1 MHWPAALALPIFAA
15 VSRTRPLHKCNTSST
30 SGRCRAPIALALVA
44 AAARAPMHAAG
55 RSGALRGARASV
67 HSSSLAPGPISL
79 HLVEP
84 GGVVEGGSTLRRTVT
99 LQGVRAGSEPITV
112 DWEARLNGV
121 VAAGGR
127 DVVAAR
133 DGAPMVEVTVQLPA
147 LDRPAGLD
155 LKVEAHA
162 AGTAAGAA
170 SFPFL
175 VYPKD
180 AGGALAQL
188 LERAHVAL
196 YDPEGSATPALAA
209 LGLHA
214 EAVGAFEELA
224 GYRGG
229 LIIVGP
235 GGFSRGREAL
245 GPILAER
252 ARAGAR
258 ILLLEQ
264 PSLPGTFSAD
274 LRLWPAFAR
283 PSDTGTLV
291 AAGHPVLR
299 GLTADGAAAYF
310 AAGAPSVRPLLP
322 PTRGNFRIISEVRA
336 RTGPGWQEGVTLL
349 ELPIGSGTLLAAQS
363 SLCADFAVRPQARLV
378 LANALAYLLG
388 QGRALKRAFL
398 YGDTLED
405 LPACLARLEPD
416 APRLPGGFTGVDV
429 LLVAG
434 DWRAPR
440 VAAASRLPPPAEVAR
455 YLREGGTVLLVNPQP
470 LSLAY
475 LNTVVGAPVYFDPSG
490 ETDPPP
496 GSSLLEG
503 VADDDLGLLGGGP
516 QAGLRLRSLPGGVKV
531 EAVLIARRIAQYRV
545 GQGTLVALSLPDAA
559 DCAAPRTSSLLSRLL
574 TNLGVPLARP
584 DGIDADASS
593 LDD

>member
-1 MHWPAALALPIFAA
+1 
-15 VSRTRPLHKCNTSST
+15 VTRGRPLHKCNSGPL
-30 SGRCRAPIALALVA
+30 SGRRALIAIALAA
-44 AAARAPMHAAG
+44 AAAAAAIPPAHAEG
-55 RSGALRGARASV
+55 RPGAS
-67 HSSSLAPGPISL
+67 GPISL
-79 HLVEP
+79 RLVEP

-99 LQGVRAGSEPITV
+99 LQGVRPGSEPVTV
-112 DWEARLNGV
+112 GWEARLDGV

-133 DGAPMVEVTVQLPA
+133 GGAPTFQVTVPLPA

-155 LKVEAHA
+155 LRVEAHA
-162 AGTAAGAA
+162 SGAAAGEA

-180 AGGALAQL
+180 MGAALADL
-188 LERAHVAL
+188 FERAHVAL
-196 YDPEGSATPALAA
+196 YDPEGSAAPALAA

-214 EAVGAFEELA
+214 ERVGAFEELA
-224 GYRGG
+224 RDQAG

-245 GPILAER
+245 GPILAAR
-252 ARAGAR
+252 ARGGAR

-264 PSLPGTFSAD
+264 PSLPGTLSAD

-283 PSDTGTLV
+283 PSDTVSLV
-291 AAGHPVLR
+291 SAGHPVMR
-299 GLTADGAAAYF
+299 GLTANGAATYF
-310 AAGAPSVRPLLP
+310 AAGDPSVRPLLP

-336 RTGPGWQEGVTLL
+336 RTGPAWQEGVTLL

-363 SLCADFAVRPQARLV
+363 SLCADFAARPEARMV

-398 YGDTLED
+398 YGNTLED

-416 APRLPGGFTGVDV
+416 VPRLPDGFAGVDV

-455 YLREGGTVLLVNPQP
+455 FLREGGTVLLLNPQP

-475 LNTVVGAPVYFDPSG
+475 LNAVVGAQVYFDPTS

-496 GSSLLEG
+496 GTSLLEG
-503 VADDDLGLLGGGP
+503 VADDDLGLLGDGLT
-516 QAGLRLRSLPGGVKV
+516 AGFRLRPLPGDVTV
-531 EAVLIARRIAQYRV
+531 EALVIARRIAQYRV

-559 DCAAPRTSSLLSRLL
+559 YCAAPRTSSILSRLL
-574 TNLGVPLARP
+574 TNLGVPLAHP
-584 DGIDADASS
+584 DGIDPETSA

>member
-1 MHWPAALALPIFAA
+1 MSGERPRAL
-15 VSRTRPLHKCNTSST
+15 
-30 SGRCRAPIALALVA
+30 IAIVLVA
-44 AAARAPMHAAG
+44 AAVAGSPIHGAG
-55 RSGALRGARASV
+55 RSG
-67 HSSSLAPGPISL
+67 APGPISL
-79 HLVEP
+79 RLVEP

-99 LQGVRAGSEPITV
+99 LQGVRPGSEPVTV
-112 DWEARLNGV
+112 GWEARLDGV

-127 DVVAAR
+127 EVVAAR
-133 DGAPMVEVTVQLPA
+133 GGASTFQVTVTLPA
-147 LDRPAGLD
+147 LDRPAGFD
-155 LKVEAHA
+155 LRVEAHA
-162 AGTAAGAA
+162 AGAAAGEA

-180 AGGALAQL
+180 TGAVLAGLF
-188 LERAHVAL
+188 ERARVAL
-196 YDPEGSATPALAA
+196 YDPEGSAAPALAA
-209 LGLHA
+209 LGLRA
-214 EAVGAFEELA
+214 ERVGAFEELA
-224 GYRGG
+224 RYQGG

-245 GPILAER
+245 GPILAAR

-264 PSLPGTFSAD
+264 PSLPGTFSAA

-283 PSDTGTLV
+283 PSDTGALV
-291 AAGHPVLR
+291 ATGHPVLR
-299 GLTADGAAAYF
+299 GLSADGAAAYF

-388 QGRALKRAFL
+388 QGRALKKAFL
-398 YGDTLED
+398 YGDTYED
-405 LPACLARLEPD
+405 LPACLARLQPD
-416 APRLPGGFTGVDV
+416 APRLPDGFAGVDV

-455 YLREGGTVLLVNPQP
+455 YLREGGTVLLLNPQP

-475 LNTVVGAPVYFDPSG
+475 LNTVVGAPVYFDPTG

-496 GSSLLEG
+496 GTSLLEG
-503 VADDDLGLLGGGP
+503 VADDDLGLLGDELK
-516 QAGLRLRSLPGGVKV
+516 AGFRLRSLPGGVKV
-531 EAVLIARRIAQYRV
+531 EALVIARRIAQYRV

-559 DCAAPRTSSLLSRLL
+559 DCAAPRTSSILSRLL
-574 TNLGVPLARP
+574 TNLGVPLAHP
-584 DGIDADASS
+584 EGIDQDTSS
-593 LDD
+593 ALDD

>member
-1 MHWPAALALPIFAA
+1 
-15 VSRTRPLHKCNTSST
+15 
-30 SGRCRAPIALALVA
+30 
-44 AAARAPMHAAG
+44 
-55 RSGALRGARASV
+55 GA
-67 HSSSLAPGPISL
+67 
-79 HLVEP
+79 
-84 GGVVEGGSTLRRTVT
+84 
-99 LQGVRAGSEPITV
+99 
-112 DWEARLNGV
+112 
-121 VAAGGR
+121 
-127 DVVAAR
+127 
-133 DGAPMVEVTVQLPA
+133 MVQVTVQLPA

-155 LKVEAHA
+155 LRVEAHA
-162 AGTAAGAA
+162 AGSAAGEA

-175 VYPKD
+175 VYPKSTG
-180 AGGALAQL
+180 AALAEL
-188 LERAHVAL
+188 FERAHIAL
-196 YDPEGSATPALAA
+196 YDPEGSASPALTA

-214 EAVGAFEELA
+214 ERVGVFEDLA
-224 GYRGG
+224 RDQRR

-245 GPILAER
+245 GPILAAR

-264 PSLPGTFSAD
+264 TSLPGTFSAD

-283 PSDTGTLV
+283 SNDTPSLV

-310 AAGAPSVRPLLP
+310 AAGASTVRPLLP
-322 PTRGNFRIISEVRA
+322 PRRGNFRIISEVRA

-363 SLCADFAVRPQARLV
+363 SLCADFALRPQARLL

-388 QGRALKRAFL
+388 QGRGLKRAFL

-405 LPACLARLEPD
+405 LPGCLARLQPD
-416 APRLPGGFTGVDV
+416 VPRLPDGFSGVDV

-440 VAAASRLPPPAEVAR
+440 VAAALRLPPPAEVAR
-455 YLREGGTVLLVNPQP
+455 YLREGGTVLLLNPQP

-475 LNTVVGAPVYFDPSG
+475 LNAIVGAPVYFDAEG

-503 VADDDLGLLGGGP
+503 VADDDLDLLGD
-516 QAGLRLRSLPGGVKV
+516 GLKADFRLRSLPGEVKV
-531 EAVLIARRIAQYRV
+531 EALVINRRIVQYRV
-545 GQGTLVALSLPDAA
+545 GQGTLVALSLPDAS
-559 DCAAPRTSSLLSRLL
+559 DCAAPRTSSILARLL
-574 TNLGVPLARP
+574 TNLGVPLKDP
-584 DGIDADASS
+584 DGIDPETPA